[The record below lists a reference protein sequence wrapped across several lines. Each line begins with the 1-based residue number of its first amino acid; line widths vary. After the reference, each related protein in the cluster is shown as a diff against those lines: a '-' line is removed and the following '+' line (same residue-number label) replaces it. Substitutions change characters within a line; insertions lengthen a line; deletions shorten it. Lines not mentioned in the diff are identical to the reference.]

1 MGDYVVDTVG
11 FGWLIVVM
19 DGYGVVPGGYR

>member
-1 MGDYVVDTVG
+1 MGGYVVDTVG